1 MATAS
6 LKRNNRPIAI
16 AIWSAALVLSLLV
29 LVEGLSRSVETSAP
43 QSALRLNPLNADARV
58 ASLSSALNGQDEPQP
73 DPAALVDDAKRG
85 LWLAPVDARFLSLL
99 GEVRQRQGDRAAA
112 EQLFAS
118 AHRVSPTE
126 LHALSQLILAA
137 GDRGDVVEAVGLL
150 DVMLRRWPSEL
161 KGIESA
167 LPGLLASPEGHQAVL
182 DVLQAAPPWRTRFL
196 AALARSDA
204 GLPLAS
210 SLLLNLSDSAAFPT
224 PGEISTVVNGF
235 LRAKRYDDAH
245 RLFLLTLSDAD
256 FGRTG
261 LVHNGRFDAAASPSP
276 FNWQFAST
284 SAAEVRFD
292 GAPPYAGAGVRFL
305 NKPAR
310 DIRLRQTVLL
320 GPGRYRLAAETSAV
334 SLVVPRGLYWSVRCL
349 TPSREIARIDV
360 DPGTYRDRQIS
371 TEFEVDDCAAQ
382 SVELRSGLV
391 ADSWVYRYSGRATFH
406 SLGIERIDRA
416 ASGN

>member
-1 MATAS
+1 M
-6 LKRNNRPIAI
+6 
-16 AIWSAALVLSLLV
+16 
-29 LVEGLSRSVETSAP
+29 SAP
-43 QSALRLNPLNADARV
+43 QSALRLDPWNADARV
-58 ASLSSALNGQDEPQP
+58 ESVSSVLNSQDTPP
-73 DPAALVDDAKRG
+73 VVLAAIAEDAKRG
-85 LWLAPVDARFLSLL
+85 WWFSPVDARFRSLL
-99 GEVRQRQGDRAAA
+99 GEVRLREGDRAAA
-112 EQLFAS
+112 EQLFAD

-126 LHALSQLILAA
+126 LHALRQLIVVA
-137 GDRGDVVEAVGLL
+137 GDRGDVAEAVRLL
-150 DVMLRRWPSEL
+150 DVMLRRWPNEL
-161 KGIESA
+161 KSIELA
-167 LPGLLASPEGHQAVL
+167 LPSLLASPDGQQAVV
-182 DVLQAAPPWRTRFL
+182 DVLQSTPPWRTRFL

-204 GLPLAS
+204 GLPSA
-210 SLLLNLSDSAAFPT
+210 SLLLLKLADSVAPPT
-224 PGEISTVVNGF
+224 SGEVSAVVNGF

-284 SAAEVRFD
+284 SAAEVRLD

-334 SLVVPRGLYWSVRCL
+334 SLVMPRGLYWSVRCL
-349 TPSREIARIDV
+349 APSREIARIDV

-391 ADSWVYRYSGRATFH
+391 ADSWVYRYSGRVTFH

-416 ASGN
+416 ASGY